1 LLLKSLILPWKPD
14 VFVCH
19 SLFYPTTSDEDF
31 EVEVRKLMNAVQDRG
46 VEEMGP
52 TSARGTRT

>member
-1 LLLKSLILPWKPD
+1 LLLKSITLPWKLD
-14 VFVCH
+14 VFVCQA
-19 SLFYPTTSDEDF
+19 LFYPTTSDEDF
-31 EVEVRKLMNAVQDRG
+31 EVEVRKLMDAFQDRG

>member
-1 LLLKSLILPWKPD
+1 LLLKSITLPWKPD
-14 VFVCH
+14 FFVCH

-31 EVEVRKLMNAVQDRG
+31 KVEVRKLINAVQDRG